1 MQPPVTS
8 GTIIQNRYRIISV
21 LGQGGFG
28 RTYLAEDQG
37 RFNELCALKEL
48 IPIEES
54 AYVLEKSKEL
64 FQREAAIL
72 YQIQHPQIPQFQ
84 ATLEQEG
91 RLFLVQA
98 YVGGSDFSTILK
110 ERKALGTAFSEA
122 EVFKFLQQIL
132 PVLGHIHSKKI
143 IHRDISPD
151 NIILRESDRLPVLI
165 DFGVVKELAT
175 RFQLST
181 LNVPF
186 TTVGKPGYAPSEQ
199 LKTGRAYPSSD
210 LYALAVT
217 AIVLF
222 TGKEPETL
230 FNDIELSW
238 EWQQWVTVNA
248 GLAQVLNRMLSYRP
262 RDRYQSAE
270 EVLESLDRLILPPHK
285 YQPRIPDDVSAMH
298 TIAVGRRVKSTKR
311 YVSRRY
317 EPEPIMSESSSS
329 SIWEDPLAIIPLVI
343 GLILLAGFGSWAMVN
358 FIFNNRREVAISPSP
373 VDFPSPVVKSL
384 TPQTPA
390 PTPAVEP
397 ESEELNLSVGQPVS
411 QEGFLRVEE
420 AINYTF
426 QGEEGQQLDA
436 SLSGE
441 GVLMSILGIDK
452 TPISDR
458 TERILGWRGKLPSTG
473 QYIIQI
479 KPIKGVASSN
489 YKLDASLSNPA
500 LPSPTP
506 IPTLTINPTLSP
518 TSPSVF
524 DIQPLNFVPGE
535 DTVQVASDVSPQN
548 IKRYLVNAQEGQIL
562 TVTVEQGAAT
572 FDIRSPD
579 GQLADN
585 AAGVR
590 VWNLIVPRSGEY
602 QIDVKASEET
612 NFTMNV
618 SLKS

>member
-8 GTIIQNRYRIISV
+8 GTILQNRYRIISV

-238 EWQQWVTVNA
+238 EWQQWVRVNA
-248 GLAQVLNRMLSYRP
+248 GLAQVLNRMLSYKP

-270 EVLESLDRLILPPHK
+270 EVLESLEQLSLPVHK
-285 YQPRIPDDVSAMH
+285 HQPRMPDNISEMH
-298 TIAVGRRVKSTKR
+298 TLAVGRGAKSRKR
-311 YVSRRY
+311 YGSRRY
-317 EPEPIMSESSSS
+317 ESEPVMSESSRS

-373 VDFPSPVVKSL
+373 IDFPNPVVKSL
-384 TPQTPA
+384 TPQTPT
-390 PTPAVEP
+390 PTPTIEP

-441 GVLMSILGIDK
+441 GVLMTLLGIDK

-458 TERILGWRGKLPSTG
+458 TERVLGWRGKLPATG
-473 QYIIQI
+473 QYTIQI

-500 LPSPTP
+500 SASPTP
-506 IPTLTINPTLSP
+506 IPTITINPTLSP
-518 TSPSVF
+518 TVPLVS
-524 DIQPLNFVPGE
+524 DIQPLSFAPGE

-572 FDIRSPD
+572 FDLRSPE

-590 VWNLIVPRSGEY
+590 VWNLIVPRGGEY
-602 QIDVKASEET
+602 QIDVKASEQT

-618 SLKS
+618 SLRN